1 MPPAA
6 TAERLIAALGL
17 APLPGEGGFFRAT
30 MRTAALSSIYFLL
43 TPKDFS
49 ALHRIAQD
57 EVWHFYGGD
66 RVEHVQLADTGDAP
80 VLTRLGPD
88 ILNHDQPQLLVPAG
102 VWQGARLDP
111 TVIGGGGFA
120 LIGCTVAPPW
130 DERGFELAQR
140 DAWTA
145 RFPKHAALVRALT
158 R

>member
-1 MPPAA
+1 MPSAA

-17 APLPGEGGFFRAT
+17 KPLPGEGGFFRAT
-30 MRTAALSSIYFLL
+30 SRTASLSSIYFLM
-43 TPKDFS
+43 TPRDFS

-66 RVEHVQLADTGDAP
+66 RVEHVQLTESGGAP
-80 VLTRLGPD
+80 VFTRLGPD
-88 ILNHDQPQLLVPAG
+88 ILGGDQPQLLVPAG

-111 TVIGGGGFA
+111 SVHAGSGFA
-120 LIGCTVAPPW
+120 LIGCTVGPPW

-145 RFPKHAALVRALT
+145 RFPQEAALIRALT